1 MQKSTL
7 ETLFKVSIYV
17 FVSVGLS
24 EVDPEEHKGRRLS
37 QIGGVS
43 YKEID
48 FTLLIPM
55 PEVDKKHVLV
65 TKHRYLK

>member
-1 MQKSTL
+1 ML
-7 ETLFKVSIYV
+7 
-17 FVSVGLS
+17 LS
-24 EVDPEEHKGRRLS
+24 YENIHLTTVEYCHNS
-37 QIGGVS
+37 GGVS

>member
-1 MQKSTL
+1 MRNVDR
-7 ETLFKVSIYV
+7 LFID
-17 FVSVGLS
+17 LS
-24 EVDPEEHKGRRLS
+24 RIS
-37 QIGGVS
+37 GGVS

>member
-1 MQKSTL
+1 MIGDEQMNKRST
-7 ETLFKVSIYV
+7 
-17 FVSVGLS
+17 
-24 EVDPEEHKGRRLS
+24 
-37 QIGGVS
+37 IGGVS